1 MDLLKTTKRAPNQLN
16 FAAIA
21 KAIVN
26 YMAATAYQRA
36 IAGLNGFQL
45 GKMGVDRNP
54 TR

>member
-1 MDLLKTTKRAPNQLN
+1 MDLLKKTKREPNRLN
-16 FAAIA
+16 FAAIT

-26 YMAATAYQRA
+26 HMAATAYQRA

-45 GKMGVDRNP
+45 GKMGVGRNP